1 MALPQAIVGYRE
13 TEKLHWTEPT
23 SVALVERLRGK
34 MAAAMGEGVELET
47 IQEIHVL
54 DLAAD
59 GEIKP
64 HIDSVKVRTL
74 QLPCELFPILAK
86 IIGLYDSPMYDL

>member
-1 MALPQAIVGYRE
+1 MGYRE
-13 TEKLHWTEPT
+13 TEKLHWVEPT
-23 SVALVERLRGK
+23 SVALIERLRAA
-34 MAAAMGEGVELET
+34 MAAAAGEGVELET

-64 HIDSVKVRTL
+64 HIDSVKVITQQFSLGGGGRG
-74 QLPCELFPILAK
+74 QRK
-86 IIGLYDSPMYDL
+86 